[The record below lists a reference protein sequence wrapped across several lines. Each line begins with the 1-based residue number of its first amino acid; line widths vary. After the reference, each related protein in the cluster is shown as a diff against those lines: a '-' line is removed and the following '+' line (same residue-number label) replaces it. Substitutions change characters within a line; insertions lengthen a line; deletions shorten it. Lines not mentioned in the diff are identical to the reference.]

1 MTFVVHLI
9 LSPLNLSNLVT
20 MPHLPLWI
28 LPLTI
33 PMLYLLKSNPL
44 PSRETVIPPDE
55 ERVLLLGASSGV
67 GKDLALAYARRG
79 AKVFLLARRAE
90 ALEEVRRECEEAA
103 AKAGKK
109 AEVLVFPG
117 DLTKVAD
124 LVSAR
129 EMIVKGKHVS
139 DSS

>member
-9 LSPLNLSNLVT
+9 LSSLNLSNLVA

-33 PMLYLLKSNPL
+33 PILYLLKSNPL

-79 AKVFLLARRAE
+79 AKIILLARRAE
-90 ALEEVRRECEEAA
+90 VLEEVRRECEEVS

-129 EMIVKGKHVS
+129 EMVVKGKYVS